1 MAMSSQWPSVSV
13 VICAYNYERFVAE
26 SVDSALAQ
34 EYPADRLEIIVV
46 DDGSTDA
53 TPDILA
59 RYADRVRV
67 VRQRNAGL
75 IAATTRGIEEST
87 GDLVAILDADDAWR
101 PDKLRRQAAL
111 LQARPEVGLVY
122 SDKEMV
128 DEHGRR
134 IAPSF
139 LAHGGIANPPRTRQ
153 LTHLLAYN
161 FVPAPSIVFRREH
174 ADRILPFSPAATAQ
188 DWWIAIRVAQVA
200 LLDHVPLPLVRY
212 RVHGS
217 NMGIGSRGEK
227 LRKLMAGF
235 FGFQGWN
242 LMHLDL
248 DTVDAESLHAVWQR
262 YLLNA
267 NQLAMLGDESVEDV
281 FGARRDPAAAAASVG
296 RAVEAFGAGQA
307 QVAFR
312 HLLAARVADPFDGD
326 VRSAYE
332 DVFAELQDAAAA
344 ERRAAR
350 SHFVRDHADPIGGEL
365 AWAEQ
370 RVAAGYAGEAAHDLQ
385 DLERRT
391 AGTAAAARVST
402 ALAVAAIDAGR
413 PEIGARAG
421 RDALRAGGRDAVVL
435 RALGRASAAV
445 GDTRSAVHW
454 AAQATEVAPDDAAAW
469 RELGLA
475 LLQRAHWA
483 EGVAALDRAAALA
496 PLPVDLA
503 ARATAARASAAAEVA
518 AVWPESAGAR
528 GSLLICVD
536 RLGARAGR
544 LGRLAEGVALE
555 LKRLGW
561 RVEAAARVAGDAPRG
576 AKRGMTVHALRQG
589 SPEEVE
595 RLLSR
600 RSFDA
605 VLVLGGPESWSVRHV
620 PAAAGGRARLVIL
633 PSVTAANEAVVRDS
647 PLGLRSFREL
657 LAASAVVARHTRAG
671 ADARLYADLDVAA
684 VDVPEPVL
692 AVAPAG
698 SLRRRLRLSPAPL
711 LLAPSCPRTERDFAM
726 LNALAQA
733 PGDWSLV
740 VAAPPAEA
748 PADLVEAMAE
758 LARRDARITVADGLG
773 GPLLAAGLREA
784 AAVLAPSPDGTIA
797 PAVLAAM
804 AAGVPWI
811 AAPGSAA
818 DECCGGLVTPHAGVA
833 AAVHHLL
840 SDPDLAAA
848 LGAAGRADAGARS
861 LRTAAAR
868 LDALLCGADTLP
880 PATAPAEAMAVTEAA
895 QAAFLER
902 DAAPAG
908 VVAARAVATGVAA

>member
-1 MAMSSQWPSVSV
+1 M
-13 VICAYNYERFVAE
+13 
-26 SVDSALAQ
+26 
-34 EYPADRLEIIVV
+34 
-46 DDGSTDA
+46 
-53 TPDILA
+53 
-59 RYADRVRV
+59 
-67 VRQRNAGL
+67 
-75 IAATTRGIEEST
+75 
-87 GDLVAILDADDAWR
+87 
-101 PDKLRRQAAL
+101 
-111 LQARPEVGLVY
+111 
-122 SDKEMV
+122 
-128 DEHGRR
+128 
-134 IAPSF
+134 
-139 LAHGGIANPPRTRQ
+139 
-153 LTHLLAYN
+153 
-161 FVPAPSIVFRREH
+161 
-174 ADRILPFSPAATAQ
+174 
-188 DWWIAIRVAQVA
+188 
-200 LLDHVPLPLVRY
+200 LDHVPLPLVRY

-332 DVFAELQDAAAA
+332 DVFAELQDTAAA

-350 SHFVRDHADPIGGEL
+350 SRFVRDHADPIGGEL

-391 AGTAAAARVST
+391 AGTAAAVRVST

-435 RALGRASAAV
+435 RALGRAAAAV

-469 RELGLA
+469 RELGVA

-496 PLPVDLA
+496 PLPVDLEARAAA
-503 ARATAARASAAAEVA
+503 ARATPRSRGRRGLARVRGRPRLPVDLRRSPRRPRRPPRPARRGRSRSSSSAS
-518 AVWPESAGAR
+518 
-528 GSLLICVD
+528 
-536 RLGARAGR
+536 
-544 LGRLAEGVALE
+544 
-555 LKRLGW
+555 GW
-561 RVEAAARVAGDAPRG
+561 RVETAARVAGDAPRG

-605 VLVLGGPESWSVRHV
+605 VLVLGGPESWAVRHV
-620 PAAAGGRARLVIL
+620 PAAAGGRARLVIV

-797 PAVLAAM
+797 PTVLAAM

-868 LDALLCGADTLP
+868 LDALLRGADTLP
-880 PATAPAEAMAVTEAA
+880 PATAPAEATAVTEAA

-908 VVAARAVATGVAA
+908 VVAARAVPTGVAA